1 MIDIFAVIFGVIL
14 TFAIVIVIHE
24 LGHFF
29 AARMVGI
36 KAEIFSVGFGKTLW
50 SRKDRHG
57 VMWQVC
63 RIPAGGYVRFVGDEN
78 AASLSSVSD
87 GPAIAGSLRA
97 APKWSQA
104 FVAVAGPF
112 ANVVFTIVALAI
124 LPLISGVTSYPWQI
138 DRVTLEAETTSLQSG
153 DILLR
158 LDGVDITSQDT
169 LSAVLSRL
177 PSDTDVA
184 YQVTRDGSPRLI
196 IGPRPDLP
204 LIGTVAPG
212 SPADQAG
219 IMIGDLLIS
228 IDGAP
233 VNAWSDLQASVSG
246 SNGDELAIIY
256 QRGDIT
262 ISAQIAPMQNDG
274 RWLLGVGALPLFTLA
289 TETPPIGEAFM
300 TGVDRTWGLITNLVT
315 GLAGSLMGQNDSC
328 DLDGPIAI
336 ATVAGQA
343 IQLGPETFLLFLAV
357 ISLGLGILNL
367 LPVPILDG
375 GHLLLLGFEGL
386 TGRPLGKRMQA
397 VLFIGGV
404 TVIVFLMLTATI
416 NDLTC

>member
-14 TFAIVIVIHE
+14 TFVIVVVIHE
-24 LGHFF
+24 LGHFL
-29 AARMVGI
+29 ASRMVGV
-36 KAEIFSVGFGKTLW
+36 KAKVFSVGFGKTLW

-57 VMWQVC
+57 MIWQVC

-78 AASLSSVSD
+78 AASLSSASD
-87 GPAIAGSLRA
+87 GPAIPGSLRA

-112 ANVVFTIVALAI
+112 ANVVFTVAALAI
-124 LPLISGVTSYPWQI
+124 LPMLAGVTSYPWQI
-138 DRVTLEAETTSLQSG
+138 DRVTFEAETIGLQSG
-153 DILLR
+153 DKLLSVG
-158 LDGVDITSQDT
+158 GVDITSQDT

-177 PSDTDVA
+177 PADTNVR
-184 YQVTRDGSPRLI
+184 YQVERDGSPRLVLA
-196 IGPRPDLP
+196 PRPDLP

-219 IMIGDLLIS
+219 IMIGDLLVS
-228 IDGAP
+228 IDSAP

-256 QRGDIT
+256 RRGDTT

-289 TETPPIGEAFM
+289 TETPPIGEAVM

-315 GLAGSLMGQNDSC
+315 GLAGSLTGQNDSC

-404 TVIVFLMLTATI
+404 TFIVFLMLTATV